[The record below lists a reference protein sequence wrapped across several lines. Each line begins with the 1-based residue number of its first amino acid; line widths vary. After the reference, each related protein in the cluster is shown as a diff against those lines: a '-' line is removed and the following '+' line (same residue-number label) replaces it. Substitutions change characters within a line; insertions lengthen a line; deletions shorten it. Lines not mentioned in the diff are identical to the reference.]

1 MKNLNLNYEGF
12 EEYLVEREDNPARIG
27 LRKLPGVRYVFRFEN
42 NYGASVVKHL
52 GSYGYD
58 QDLWE
63 LAVIRFGKYD
73 ELCIEY
79 FENHD
84 CDEELEELLDAMES
98 DEDDEDE
105 DEDEDEDDVYTLAYD
120 TPITDDIEGHLT
132 DEDVRN
138 LLARIKEL

>member
-12 EEYLVEREDNPARIG
+12 EEYLIERTDSSTRVC
-27 LRKLPGVRYVFRFEN
+27 LRKQPGVQYVFRFEN
-42 NYGASVVKHL
+42 NYGASVIKRL

-58 QDLWE
+58 QDLWD

-84 CDEELEELLDAMES
+84 CDEELEES

-105 DEDEDEDDVYTLAYD
+105 DEDDVYILAYD
-120 TPITDDIEGHLT
+120 TPITEDILGHLT

>member
-1 MKNLNLNYEGF
+1 MKNLKLNYEGF
-12 EEYLVEREDNPARIG
+12 EEYLVEREDSSTRIG

-63 LAVIRFGKYD
+63 LAVVRFGKYD
-73 ELCIEY
+73 ELCVED
-79 FENHD
+79 FENHGYD
-84 CDEELEELLDAMES
+84 DELEELLDAMES

-105 DEDEDEDDVYTLAYD
+105 DDVYILTYD
-120 TPITDDIEGHLT
+120 TPITDDVEGHLT

>member
-1 MKNLNLNYEGF
+1 MKDLNLNYEGF
-12 EEYLVEREDNPARIG
+12 EEYLVEREDKPTMNCNFEEA
-27 LRKLPGVRYVFRFEN
+27 PGVRYVFRFEN

-58 QDLWE
+58 EDLWE
-63 LAVIRFGKYD
+63 LAVLRFGKYD

-79 FENHD
+79 YENHD
-84 CDEELEELLDAMES
+84 CEEELEELLDAMES
-98 DEDDEDE
+98 DEDDED
-105 DEDEDEDDVYTLAYD
+105 DEDDVYDLTYD
-120 TPITDDIEGHLT
+120 TPITDDVEGHLT

>member
-12 EEYLVEREDNPARIG
+12 EEYLVEREDSPTRIG

-42 NYGASVVKHL
+42 NYGASVIKHL

-84 CDEELEELLDAMES
+84 CDEELEKLLDAMES
-98 DEDDEDE
+98 D
-105 DEDEDEDDVYTLAYD
+105 DEDEDEDDVYILTYD

>member
-12 EEYLVEREDNPARIG
+12 EKYLVEREDNPTRIG

-73 ELCIEY
+73 ELCVEY

-98 DEDDEDE
+98 DEDDED
-105 DEDEDEDDVYTLAYD
+105 DVYDLTYD

>member
-12 EEYLVEREDNPARIG
+12 EEYLVERTDSSTRVC
-27 LRKLPGVRYVFRFEN
+27 LRKQPGVQYVFRFEN
-42 NYGASVVKHL
+42 NYGASVVKRL
-52 GSYGYD
+52 GTYGYD

-73 ELCIEY
+73 ELYIEY
-79 FENHD
+79 FEKHD
-84 CDEELEELLDAMES
+84 CDEELAELF
-98 DEDDEDE
+98 DEDE
-105 DEDEDEDDVYTLAYD
+105 DGEDDVYDLTYD
-120 TPITDDIEGHLT
+120 TPITDDIEGYLT

>member
-12 EEYLVEREDNPARIG
+12 EEYLIERTDSSTRVC
-27 LRKLPGVRYVFRFEN
+27 LRKQPGVQYVFRFEN
-42 NYGASVVKHL
+42 NYGASVIKRL
-52 GSYGYD
+52 GSYGYNE
-58 QDLWE
+58 DLWD

-73 ELCIEY
+73 E
-79 FENHD
+79 
-84 CDEELEELLDAMES
+84 
-98 DEDDEDE
+98 
-105 DEDEDEDDVYTLAYD
+105 DEDEDDVYILIYD

>member
-12 EEYLVEREDNPARIG
+12 EKYLVEREDNPTRIG

-73 ELCIEY
+73 ELCVEY

-98 DEDDEDE
+98 DEDD
-105 DEDEDEDDVYTLAYD
+105 VYDLTYD

>member
-12 EEYLVEREDNPARIG
+12 EEYLVEREDSPTRIG

-63 LAVIRFGKYD
+63 LAVIRFRKYG

-79 FENHD
+79 FENHG
-84 CDEELEELLDAMES
+84 CDEELEELLDVIES
-98 DEDDEDE
+98 DEA
-105 DEDEDEDDVYTLAYD
+105 EDDVYILTYD

>member
-1 MKNLNLNYEGF
+1 MKDLNLNYEGF
-12 EEYLVEREDNPARIG
+12 EEYLVEREDSPTMNCNFEEA
-27 LRKLPGVRYVFRFEN
+27 PGVRYVFRFEN

-58 QDLWE
+58 EDLWE

-84 CDEELEELLDAMES
+84 CDEELEGLLDAMES
-98 DEDDEDE
+98 DEDDED
-105 DEDEDEDDVYTLAYD
+105 DEDDEYDLTYD
-120 TPITDDIEGHLT
+120 TPITDDVEGYLT

>member
-1 MKNLNLNYEGF
+1 MKNFNLNYESF
-12 EEYLVEREDNPARIG
+12 EEYLVERIDSSTRVCF
-27 LRKLPGVRYVFRFEN
+27 RKQPGVQYIFRFEN
-42 NYGASVVKHL
+42 NYGASVVKRL

-58 QDLWE
+58 QDLWD

-84 CDEELEELLDAMES
+84 CNEELEELLDVIES

-105 DEDEDEDDVYTLAYD
+105 DDVYVLTYD
-120 TPITDDIEGHLT
+120 TPITEDILGHLT

>member
-12 EEYLVEREDNPARIG
+12 EEYLVEREDSPTRIG

-73 ELCIEY
+73 
-79 FENHD
+79 

-98 DEDDEDE
+98 D
-105 DEDEDEDDVYTLAYD
+105 DEDEDEDDVYILTYD

-132 DEDVRN
+132 DEDVQN

>member
-12 EEYLVEREDNPARIG
+12 EEYLVEREDSSTRIG

-58 QDLWE
+58 EDLWE
-63 LAVIRFGKYD
+63 LAVVRFGKYD
-73 ELCIEY
+73 ELCIED
-79 FENHD
+79 FEKHGYD
-84 CDEELEELLDAMES
+84 DELEELLDSMES
-98 DEDDEDE
+98 YED
-105 DEDEDEDDVYTLAYD
+105 DEDEDDVYILTYD
-120 TPITDDIEGHLT
+120 TPITDDVEGHLT

>member
-1 MKNLNLNYEGF
+1 MKNLILNYEGF
-12 EEYLVEREDNPARIG
+12 EEYLVEREDSPTRIG

-58 QDLWE
+58 EDLWE

-73 ELCIEY
+73 ELCIED
-79 FENHD
+79 FENHGYD
-84 CDEELEELLDAMES
+84 DELEELLDSIES
-98 DEDDEDE
+98 YED
-105 DEDEDEDDVYTLAYD
+105 DEDEDEDDVYILTYD

>member
-12 EEYLVEREDNPARIG
+12 EKYLVEREDNPTRIG

-73 ELCIEY
+73 E
-79 FENHD
+79 
-84 CDEELEELLDAMES
+84 
-98 DEDDEDE
+98 
-105 DEDEDEDDVYTLAYD
+105 DEDDVYILTYD